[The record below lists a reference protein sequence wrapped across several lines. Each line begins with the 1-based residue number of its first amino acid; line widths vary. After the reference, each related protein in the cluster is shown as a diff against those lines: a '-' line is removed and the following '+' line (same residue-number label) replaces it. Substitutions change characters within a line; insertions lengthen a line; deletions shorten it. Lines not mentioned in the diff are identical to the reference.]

1 MKLMVKYSLYKLYW
15 FALKQ
20 KESVTPKFVFTC
32 YVSILMFL
40 HFVTIIIF
48 LKELNVFVLNLTD
61 YSFYLLMLFYA
72 LVVYLLLVK
81 NDKIEAIRQ
90 EFEGKEIKNKIWLEV
105 IFYSYLIFAFAELIL
120 VMYVVKLIKEYVF

>member
-1 MKLMVKYSLYKLYW
+1 MVKYSLYKLYW